1 MIVMTRRVMTTSKNS
16 EALRRAKA
24 AMAEEL
30 ARTEAKERAF
40 TDAFDAIVRR
50 QKLDAQ
56 LGTALCALIEL
67 NVPRK
72 TLVTELHL
80 STKEIQRL
88 TSEHQKEM
96 AETLNESSLQE
107 EPSKTKSDT
116 SSMKK

>member
-1 MIVMTRRVMTTSKNS
+1 MIVMTRRVMPTSKNS
-16 EALRRAKA
+16 EALRRAKE

-50 QKLDAQ
+50 QKLDSQ
-56 LGTALCALIEL
+56 LGAALCALLEL

-72 TLVTELHL
+72 TLVSELHL

-116 SSMKK
+116 FSTKK

>member
-1 MIVMTRRVMTTSKNS
+1 MIVMTRRVMPTSKNS
-16 EALRRAKA
+16 EALRRAK
-24 AMAEEL
+24 E
-30 ARTEAKERAF
+30 
-40 TDAFDAIVRR
+40 AFDAIVRR

-56 LGTALCALIEL
+56 LGAALCALLEL

-72 TLVTELHL
+72 TLVSELHL

-107 EPSKTKSDT
+107 ESTKTKSDT
-116 SSMKK
+116 FSTKK